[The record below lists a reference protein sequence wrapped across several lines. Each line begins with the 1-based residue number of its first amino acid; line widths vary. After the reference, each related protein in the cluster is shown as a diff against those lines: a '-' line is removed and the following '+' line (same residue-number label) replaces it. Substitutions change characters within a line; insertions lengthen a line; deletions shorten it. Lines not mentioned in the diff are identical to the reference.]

1 MNIVV
6 PRLFVDM
13 DGTLA
18 EFRKVTALEE
28 LYERGYFSGLR
39 PQENVVTAIR
49 RLARDPSVQ
58 VYVLS
63 AVLFDSHYAL
73 DEKNSW
79 LDRYLPELGREQ
91 RIFVPCGG
99 SKALYISSALCPEDI
114 LLDDYTVNLED
125 WQEHGGTGVKL
136 LNGINHTRGSWTG
149 ARLSMARSPGQLAED
164 LLTVAGGGMI
174 RDERPQDQLR
184 AAAVQAL
191 RESGLRIDDAGI
203 EI

>member
-18 EFRKVTALEE
+18 AFRKVTALEE

-73 DEKNSW
+73 DEKNAW
-79 LDRYLPELGREQ
+79 LDRYLPELGQEQ
-91 RIFVPCGG
+91 RIFVPCGE
-99 SKALYISSALCPEDI
+99 SKALYISSHLCPEDI

-125 WQEHGGTGVKL
+125 WRMHGGTGVKL
-136 LNGINHTRGSWTG
+136 LNGINHTRRSWDG
-149 ARLSMARSPGQLAED
+149 ARLSKARLPGQLAD
-164 LLTVAGGGMI
+164 ALLTVARGGMI
-174 RDERPQDQLR
+174 RDDRPQDQLR
-184 AAAVQAL
+184 TAAVQVMQEAA
-191 RESGLRIDDAGI
+191 RRSNAEI

>member
-18 EFRKVTALEE
+18 AFRKITALEE

-79 LDRYLPELGREQ
+79 LDRYLLELGREQ
-91 RIFVPCGG
+91 RIFVPCGE
-99 SKALYISSALCPEDI
+99 SKALYISSYLCPEDI

-125 WQEHGGTGVKL
+125 WRMHGGTGVKL
-136 LNGINHTRGSWTG
+136 LNGINHTRRSWDG
-149 ARLSMARSPGQLAED
+149 ARLSKARLPGQLAD
-164 LLTVAGGGMI
+164 ALLTVARGGMI
-174 RDERPQDQLR
+174 RDDRPQDQLR
-184 AAAVQAL
+184 TAAVQVMQEAA
-191 RESGLRIDDAGI
+191 RRSNAEI

>member
-18 EFRKVTALEE
+18 AFCKVTALEE

-91 RIFVPCGG
+91 RIFVPCGE
-99 SKALYISSALCPEDI
+99 SKALYISSYLCPEDI

-125 WQEHGGTGVKL
+125 WRMHGGTGVKL
-136 LNGINHTRGSWTG
+136 LNGINHTRRSWDG
-149 ARLSMARSPGQLAED
+149 ARLSKARLPGQLAD
-164 LLTVAGGGMI
+164 ALLTVARGGMI
-174 RDERPQDQLR
+174 RDDRPQDQLR
-184 AAAVQAL
+184 TAAVQVMQEAA
-191 RESGLRIDDAGI
+191 RRSNAEI

>member
-6 PRLFVDM
+6 SRLFVDM

-18 EFRKVTALEE
+18 AFRKVTALEE

-63 AVLFDSHYAL
+63 AALFDSHYAL

-91 RIFVPCGG
+91 RIFVPCGE
-99 SKALYISSALCPEDI
+99 SKALYISSHLCPEDI

-125 WQEHGGTGVKL
+125 WRMHGGTGIKL
-136 LNGINHTRGSWTG
+136 LNGINHTRRSWDG
-149 ARLSMARSPGQLAED
+149 ARLSMARLPGQLAD
-164 LLTVAGGGMI
+164 ALLTVAKGGMI
-174 RDERPQDQLR
+174 RDDRPQDQLR
-184 AAAVQAL
+184 TAAMQAMQEAAL
-191 RESGLRIDDAGI
+191 RSNAEI

>member
-91 RIFVPCGG
+91 RIFVPCGE
-99 SKALYISSALCPEDI
+99 SKALYISSYLCPEDI

-125 WQEHGGTGVKL
+125 SRMHGGTCVKL
-136 LNGINHTRGSWTG
+136 LNGINHTRRSWDG
-149 ARLSMARSPGQLAED
+149 ARLSKARLPGQLAD
-164 LLTVAGGGMI
+164 ALLTVARGGMI
-174 RDERPQDQLR
+174 RDDRPQDQLR
-184 AAAVQAL
+184 TAAVQVMQEAA
-191 RESGLRIDDAGI
+191 RRSNAEI

>member
-18 EFRKVTALEE
+18 AFRKVTALEE

-91 RIFVPCGG
+91 RIFVPCGE
-99 SKALYISSALCPEDI
+99 SKALYISSYLCPEDI

-125 WQEHGGTGVKL
+125 WRMHGGTGVKL
-136 LNGINHTRGSWTG
+136 LNGINHTRRSWDG
-149 ARLSMARSPGQLAED
+149 ARLSKARLPGQLAD
-164 LLTVAGGGMI
+164 ALLTVAKGGMI
-174 RDERPQDQLR
+174 RDDRPQDQLR
-184 AAAVQAL
+184 TAAVQVMQEAA
-191 RESGLRIDDAGI
+191 RRSNAEI

>member
-39 PQENVVTAIR
+39 PQE
-49 RLARDPSVQ
+49 
-58 VYVLS
+58 
-63 AVLFDSHYAL
+63 
-73 DEKNSW
+73 
-79 LDRYLPELGREQ
+79 
-91 RIFVPCGG
+91 
-99 SKALYISSALCPEDI
+99 
-114 LLDDYTVNLED
+114 
-125 WQEHGGTGVKL
+125 
-136 LNGINHTRGSWTG
+136 
-149 ARLSMARSPGQLAED
+149 
-164 LLTVAGGGMI
+164 
-174 RDERPQDQLR
+174 QLR

>member
-1 MNIVV
+1 MDIVV

-73 DEKNSW
+73 DEKNAW
-79 LDRYLPELGREQ
+79 LNRYLPELGQEQ
-91 RIFVPCGG
+91 RIFVPCGE
-99 SKALYISSALCPEDI
+99 SKALYISSHLCPEDI

-125 WQEHGGTGVKL
+125 WRMHGGTGIKL
-136 LNGINHTRGSWTG
+136 LNGINHTRRSWDG
-149 ARLSMARSPGQLAED
+149 ARLSMARLPGQLAD
-164 LLTVAGGGMI
+164 ALLTVAKGGMI
-174 RDERPQDQLR
+174 RDDRPQDQLR
-184 AAAVQAL
+184 TAAMQAMQEAAL
-191 RESGLRIDDAGI
+191 RSNAEI

>member
-18 EFRKVTALEE
+18 AFRKVTALEE

-91 RIFVPCGG
+91 RIFVPCGE
-99 SKALYISSALCPEDI
+99 SKALYISSYLCPEDI

-125 WQEHGGTGVKL
+125 WRMHGGTGVKL
-136 LNGINHTRGSWTG
+136 LNGINHTRRSWDG
-149 ARLSMARSPGQLAED
+149 ARLSKARLPGQLAD
-164 LLTVAGGGMI
+164 ALLTVARGGMI
-174 RDERPQDQLR
+174 RDDRPQDQLR
-184 AAAVQAL
+184 TAAVQVMQEAA
-191 RESGLRIDDAGI
+191 RRSNAEI

>member
-1 MNIVV
+1 MVS
-6 PRLFVDM
+6 RLFVDM

-18 EFRKVTALEE
+18 AFRKVTALEE

-63 AVLFDSHYAL
+63 AALFDSHYAL

-91 RIFVPCGG
+91 RIFVPCGE
-99 SKALYISSALCPEDI
+99 SKALYISSHLCPEDI

-125 WQEHGGTGVKL
+125 WRMHGGTGIKL
-136 LNGINHTRGSWTG
+136 LNGINHTRRSWDG
-149 ARLSMARSPGQLAED
+149 ARLSMARLPGQLAD
-164 LLTVAGGGMI
+164 ALLTVAKGGMI
-174 RDERPQDQLR
+174 RDDRPQDQLR
-184 AAAVQAL
+184 TAAMQAMQEAAL
-191 RESGLRIDDAGI
+191 RSNAEI

>member
-18 EFRKVTALEE
+18 AFRKVTALEE

-91 RIFVPCGG
+91 RIFVPCGE
-99 SKALYISSALCPEDI
+99 SKALYISSYLCPEDI

-125 WQEHGGTGVKL
+125 WRMHGGTGVKL
-136 LNGINHTRGSWTG
+136 LNGINHTRRSWDG
-149 ARLSMARSPGQLAED
+149 ARLSMARPPSQLANA
-164 LLTVAGGGMI
+164 LLTVAKGGMI
-174 RDERPQDQLR
+174 RDDRPQDQLR
-184 AAAVQAL
+184 AAAVQVMQEAA
-191 RESGLRIDDAGI
+191 RRSNAEI

>member
-18 EFRKVTALEE
+18 AFRKVTALEE

-39 PQENVVTAIR
+39 PQENVVTAMR

-91 RIFVPCGG
+91 RIFVPCGE
-99 SKALYISSALCPEDI
+99 SKALYISSYLCPEDI

-125 WQEHGGTGVKL
+125 WRMHGGTGVKL
-136 LNGINHTRGSWTG
+136 LNGINHTRRSWDG
-149 ARLSMARSPGQLAED
+149 ARLSMARSPGQLAD
-164 LLTVAGGGMI
+164 ALLTVAKGGMI
-174 RDERPQDQLR
+174 QDDRPQDQLR
-184 AAAVQAL
+184 AAAVQVMQEAA
-191 RESGLRIDDAGI
+191 RRSNAEI

>member
-1 MNIVV
+1 MV

-18 EFRKVTALEE
+18 AFRKITALEE

-73 DEKNSW
+73 DEKNAW
-79 LDRYLPELGREQ
+79 LNRYLPELGQEQ
-91 RIFVPCGG
+91 RIFVPCGE
-99 SKALYISSALCPEDI
+99 SKALYISSYLCPEDI
-114 LLDDYTVNLED
+114 LLDD
-125 WQEHGGTGVKL
+125 
-136 LNGINHTRGSWTG
+136 
-149 ARLSMARSPGQLAED
+149 
-164 LLTVAGGGMI
+164 
-174 RDERPQDQLR
+174 
-184 AAAVQAL
+184 
-191 RESGLRIDDAGI
+191 
-203 EI
+203 

>member
-18 EFRKVTALEE
+18 AFRKITALEE

-91 RIFVPCGG
+91 RIFVPCGE
-99 SKALYISSALCPEDI
+99 SKALYISSYLCPEDI

-125 WQEHGGTGVKL
+125 WRMHGGTGVKL
-136 LNGINHTRGSWTG
+136 LNGINHTRRSWDG
-149 ARLSMARSPGQLAED
+149 ARLSKARLPGQLAD
-164 LLTVAGGGMI
+164 ALLTVAKGGMI
-174 RDERPQDQLR
+174 RDDRPQDQLR
-184 AAAVQAL
+184 AAAVQVMQEAA
-191 RESGLRIDDAGI
+191 RRSNAEI

>member
-18 EFRKVTALEE
+18 AFRKITALEE

-91 RIFVPCGG
+91 RIFVPCGE
-99 SKALYISSALCPEDI
+99 SKALYISSYLCPEDI

-125 WQEHGGTGVKL
+125 WRMHGGTGVKL
-136 LNGINHTRGSWTG
+136 LNGINHTRRSWDG
-149 ARLSMARSPGQLAED
+149 ARLSKARLPGQLAD
-164 LLTVAGGGMI
+164 ALLTVARGGMI
-174 RDERPQDQLR
+174 RDDRPQDQLR
-184 AAAVQAL
+184 TAAVQVMQEAA
-191 RESGLRIDDAGI
+191 RRSNAEI

>member
-6 PRLFVDM
+6 SRLFVDM

-18 EFRKVTALEE
+18 AFRKVTALEE

-49 RLARDPSVQ
+49 RLARDPSGQ
-58 VYVLS
+58 GDVL
-63 AVLFDSHYAL
+63 AAALFDSHYAL

-91 RIFVPCGG
+91 RIFVPCGE
-99 SKALYISSALCPEDI
+99 SKALYISSHLCPEDI

-125 WQEHGGTGVKL
+125 WRMHGGTGIKL
-136 LNGINHTRGSWTG
+136 LNGINHTRRSWDG
-149 ARLSMARSPGQLAED
+149 ARLSMARLPGQLAD
-164 LLTVAGGGMI
+164 ALLTVAKGGMI
-174 RDERPQDQLR
+174 RDDRPQDQLR
-184 AAAVQAL
+184 TAAMQAMQEAAL
-191 RESGLRIDDAGI
+191 RSNAEI

>member
-18 EFRKVTALEE
+18 AFRKVTALEE

-91 RIFVPCGG
+91 RIFVPCGE
-99 SKALYISSALCPEDI
+99 SKALYISSYLCPEDI

-125 WQEHGGTGVKL
+125 WRMHGGTGVKL
-136 LNGINHTRGSWTG
+136 LNGINHTRRSWDG
-149 ARLSMARSPGQLAED
+149 ARLSKARLPGQLAD
-164 LLTVAGGGMI
+164 ALLTVAKGGMI
-174 RDERPQDQLR
+174 RDDRPQDQLR
-184 AAAVQAL
+184 AAAVQVMQEAA
-191 RESGLRIDDAGI
+191 RRSNAEI

>member
-6 PRLFVDM
+6 VSRLFVDM

-18 EFRKVTALEE
+18 AFRKVTALEE

-63 AVLFDSHYAL
+63 AALFDSHYAL

-91 RIFVPCGG
+91 RIFVPCGE
-99 SKALYISSALCPEDI
+99 SKALYISSHLCPEDI

-125 WQEHGGTGVKL
+125 WRMHGGTGVKL
-136 LNGINHTRGSWTG
+136 LNGINHTRRSWDG
-149 ARLSMARSPGQLAED
+149 ARLSMARLPGQLAD
-164 LLTVAGGGMI
+164 ALLTVAKGGMI
-174 RDERPQDQLR
+174 RDDRPQDQLR
-184 AAAVQAL
+184 TAAMQAMQEAVL
-191 RESGLRIDDAGI
+191 RSNAEI

>member
-1 MNIVV
+1 MNTVV
-6 PRLFVDM
+6 SRLFVDM

-18 EFRKVTALEE
+18 AFRKVTALEE

-63 AVLFDSHYAL
+63 AALFDSHYAL

-91 RIFVPCGG
+91 RIFVPCGE
-99 SKALYISSALCPEDI
+99 SKALYISSHLCPEDI

-125 WQEHGGTGVKL
+125 WRMHGGTGIKL
-136 LNGINHTRGSWTG
+136 LNGINHTRRSWDG
-149 ARLSMARSPGQLAED
+149 ARLSMARLPGQLAD
-164 LLTVAGGGMI
+164 ALLTVAKGGMI
-174 RDERPQDQLR
+174 RDDRPQDQLR
-184 AAAVQAL
+184 TAAMQAMQEAAL
-191 RESGLRIDDAGI
+191 RSNAEI

>member
-18 EFRKVTALEE
+18 AFRKVTALEE

-49 RLARDPSVQ
+49 RLARGPSVQ

-91 RIFVPCGG
+91 RIFVPCGE
-99 SKALYISSALCPEDI
+99 SKALYISSYLCPEDI

-125 WQEHGGTGVKL
+125 WRMHGGTGVKL
-136 LNGINHTRGSWTG
+136 LNGINHTRRSWDG
-149 ARLSMARSPGQLAED
+149 ARLSKAHLPGQLAD
-164 LLTVAGGGMI
+164 ALLTVAKGGMI
-174 RDERPQDQLR
+174 RDDRPQDQLR
-184 AAAVQAL
+184 TAAMQVMQEAA
-191 RESGLRIDDAGI
+191 RRSNAEI

>member
-1 MNIVV
+1 MNIAV

-91 RIFVPCGG
+91 RIFAPCGE
-99 SKALYISSALCPEDI
+99 SKALYISSYLCPEDI

-125 WQEHGGTGVKL
+125 WRMHGGTGVKL
-136 LNGINHTRGSWTG
+136 LNGINHTRRSWDG
-149 ARLSMARSPGQLAED
+149 ARLSKARLPGQLAD
-164 LLTVAGGGMI
+164 ALLTVARGGMI
-174 RDERPQDQLR
+174 RDDRPQDQLR
-184 AAAVQAL
+184 TAAVQVMQEAA
-191 RESGLRIDDAGI
+191 RRSNAEI